1 MTIWRMDRG
10 AGNPRNT
17 GPIVDLLT
25 GEHSSGKR
33 QQALPLQRDLA
44 NRNGKGMRIDADGD
58 Q

>member
-1 MTIWRMDRG
+1 MDRG